1 MRGCFFLIAVL
12 SLFSC
17 KQKNEVHLNFH
28 TNTGGALGTTYS
40 ILYFSNEEIPL
51 KSLDSI
57 FSVVN
62 TSMSTYM
69 PSSDISKINKG
80 DTEVKVDEM
89 FQEVLSLSKEINKVT
104 YGYFD
109 PTVGKLVNAWGFGPK
124 NLKLEMTP
132 KVVDSLKQYVG
143 LSKLKLNQNNT
154 IEKQNKNITLDF
166 NAIAK
171 GYCVDRI
178 AVFLNQQN
186 INNYL
191 IELGGELVAKGRK
204 ISTDKPWTVGIDDPN
219 QTDVRTLISTLSLE
233 NKAMATSGNYRKFR
247 IDSLTGQKFVH
258 TINPLT
264 GLTEVSSVLSVSV
277 LANNCAT
284 ADAFATAFMAM
295 PLEKTKQLV
304 NNRPD
309 IEAYILF
316 SVSKDSIGKFVSRG
330 FAKALN

>member
-1 MRGCFFLIAVL
+1 MKIYPFLIAVL

-17 KQKNEVHLNFH
+17 KQKNEVLVNFY
-28 TNTGGALGTTYS
+28 TKTGGALGTTYS
-40 ILYFSNEEIPL
+40 ILYFSNSEIQS
-51 KSLDSI
+51 KSLDSL
-57 FSVVN
+57 FNAVN
-62 TSMSTYM
+62 TSMSTYI

-80 DTEVKVDEM
+80 DTTVQVDEM
-89 FQEVLSLSKEINKVT
+89 FKEVLSLSKEINKVT
-104 YGYFD
+104 DGYFD

-132 KVVDSLKQYVG
+132 KVVDSLRQYVG
-143 LSKLKLNQNNT
+143 LSKLSLNQNNT
-154 IEKQNKNITLDF
+154 IEKQNKNIILDF

-178 AVFLNQQN
+178 AVLLNQQN
-186 INNYL
+186 VNNYL

-204 ISTDKPWTVGIDDPN
+204 ISANKPWTVGIDDPS

-247 IDSLTGQKFVH
+247 LDSLTGQKFVH

-277 LANNCAT
+277 LAKDCAT
-284 ADAFATAFMAM
+284 ADAYATAFMAM
-295 PLEKTKQLV
+295 PLQKTKQLV
-304 NNRPD
+304 NNRSD

-316 SVSKDSIGKFVSRG
+316 SASKDSIGKFVSEG
-330 FAKALN
+330 FAKLLN